1 MFLPPNMAA
10 MQTLLYTGSSK
21 CPSLSWNGHKW
32 QLSNPHTKPQILT
45 SIRPIFTVRLS
56 DAISYNT
63 LPTRKK
69 FQDFKTCFKACRQSC
84 PEKCRKRV
92 VRRLHST
99 KSYRVKSVFRQPQMF
114 AQSPISEILTSGHN
128 FYLQTSYKLGQLW
141 SYNIQI
147 DQASSM
153 RVHRYFLFL
162 QAVEFDSLIFQGYK
176 NISW

>member
-114 AQSPISEILTSGHN
+114 AQSPINLRPQFLSPNLIQTRPALVIQYSNWPSIKHARPSLRFISPSGWIW
-128 FYLQTSYKLGQLW
+128 FLDFSGLQEYLLVSR
-141 SYNIQI
+141 
-147 DQASSM
+147 D
-153 RVHRYFLFL
+153 
-162 QAVEFDSLIFQGYK
+162 
-176 NISW
+176 